1 MCFSATASFTAGIP
15 LLFVGVMAIQ
25 RVRNRKELLY
35 ALIPMLFAIQQLIE
49 GALWLTFPSKAP
61 LLNLFLTYAYSIF
74 SHVLWP
80 MYIPIA
86 VLLLE
91 SMARRRKVLIT
102 IALAGTF
109 IGLYLLYYLV
119 RFPIVAEVK
128 GHHIVY
134 ISPHFH
140 ALHTMGLY
148 LLGTCISSLFSSHRV
163 VKIFGAAAFLSFIL
177 AYAIYATWFISVW
190 CFFAAILSWIVLLY
204 FPSAQVEN
212 KNMYMSS
219 KLIK

>member
-49 GALWLTFPSKAP
+49 GALWLTFPAKAP